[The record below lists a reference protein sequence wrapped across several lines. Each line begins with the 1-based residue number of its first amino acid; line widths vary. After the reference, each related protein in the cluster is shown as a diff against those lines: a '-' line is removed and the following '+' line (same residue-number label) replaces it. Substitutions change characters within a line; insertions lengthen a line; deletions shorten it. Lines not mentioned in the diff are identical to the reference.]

1 MDLKQC
7 INFKNLTMKNLLAVS
22 TGMVQKYGH
31 QSAFLYSVMDD
42 LYCEKMKAGDL
53 DATGWFCENDSNP
66 ASLSNLS
73 VKSFSNHLLPLI
85 KDGFIQRQV
94 IELRHYFKVNLDVMN
109 RFLDEWEMES
119 AKEVKHKNE

>member
-1 MDLKQC
+1 
-7 INFKNLTMKNLLAVS
+7 MKNLLVVS
-22 TGMVQKYGH
+22 MGMVQKYGH
-31 QSAFLYSVMDD
+31 QSALLYSVMDN
-42 LYCEKMKAGDL
+42 LYCEKMKAGEL
-53 DATGWFCENDSNP
+53 DSNGWFCENDSNL

-73 VKSFSNHLLPLI
+73 VKSFSKHLLPLI
-85 KDGFIQRQV
+85 KDGFIQRHV